1 MTLKRDKRKQRRE
14 ARRKGAK
21 RIFAGLACLLL
32 FTACCNRMNPKSE
45 ANLTETKEVS
55 FAALVEALPVL
66 ELPYMMWCGLEGHGP
81 LPWIEDVDKRLIGYL
96 PEDVIVMGRL
106 PIDNDLIYIVYGKV
120 GDIIYPYLN
129 IYNKKGERLDSLY
142 LHISYCAADEWERIS
157 TSSTINKDHSISM
170 TDTSEYIHY
179 LDTKRFETDSV
190 ILKREL
196 LELTDK
202 GLYRKTKS
210 ESSRIR

>member
-1 MTLKRDKRKQRRE
+1 
-14 ARRKGAK
+14 
-21 RIFAGLACLLL
+21 
-32 FTACCNRMNPKSE
+32 MNPKSE
-45 ANLTETKEVS
+45 ANLTETTEVS

-66 ELPYMMWCGLEGHGP
+66 ELPYTMWCGLEVHGP
-81 LPWIEDVDKRLIGYL
+81 LPWIEDVDKHLIGYL

-142 LHISYCAADEWERIS
+142 LHISYCAADEWKRTS
-157 TSSTINKDHSISM
+157 TYSTINKDHSISM

-179 LDTKRFETDSV
+179 FDTKTFETDSV
-190 ILKREL
+190 IVKKEL